1 MNYSKWEILLACCK
15 SEYEIVNSK
24 RGIKPSTGFRGV
36 SVYGKRW
43 KSVIYVNNKQIYL
56 GSFGSPE
63 EAYLAY
69 QKSRIKKILQK

>member
-15 SEYEIVNSK
+15 SEYEIVNNK
-24 RGIKPSTGFRGV
+24 RGSEPSTGFRGV

-69 QKSRIKKILQK
+69 QKSRMNKILNK

>member
-1 MNYSKWEILLACCK
+1 MNYSNWEILLACCK

-24 RGIKPSTGFRGV
+24 QRIKSSSGFKGV

-43 KSVIYVNNKQIYL
+43 RSVIYINNKQIYL

-69 QKSRIKKILQK
+69 QNSRIKQILNE